1 MSTSEK
7 KISEPT
13 GGAAETSSI
22 WSRLYNGETDF
33 DIVGRW
39 KVWFVGSGLAIAIGL
54 VSVVGSGLNLGID
67 FTGGTV
73 WEVAAGKADVA
84 EVSAALTDLG
94 YQDAQV
100 QEVTQNSDGNSKSFL
115 RVEAAS
121 EVDPAPA
128 TDKALAKGRSGLD
141 RGGGRPS
148 RSTR

>member
-54 VSVVGSGLNLGID
+54 VSVVGS
-67 FTGGTV
+67 
-73 WEVAAGKADVA
+73 
-84 EVSAALTDLG
+84 
-94 YQDAQV
+94 
-100 QEVTQNSDGNSKSFL
+100 
-115 RVEAAS
+115 
-121 EVDPAPA
+121 
-128 TDKALAKGRSGLD
+128 
-141 RGGGRPS
+141 
-148 RSTR
+148 